1 MFHQHLVAA
10 LEAVLFVAKD
20 SLPIDK
26 ISEIMEVSREEV
38 AELLAELS
46 RETESEARGIMLV
59 EVDGG
64 YKFATKA
71 VMSTYIEKLYKS
83 PHSALSRAAL
93 EVLSIIAFRQPV
105 TRGEIDFLRGVQS
118 DKALSTLVEKGL
130 VSEAGRRDTPGRP
143 VLFRVTEN
151 FLLRFGLTSLE
162 ELPDLDTLIEQ
173 ERAAMGDEDWE
184 QAQGV
189 DDFDEKE
196 GTLRSEEELIM
207 DIVDLDEVTDMDEVS
222 DMDKDTDEDDNVG

>member
-1 MFHQHLVAA
+1 MFQEHLVAA

-20 SLPIDK
+20 PLPIAT
-26 ISEIMEVSREEV
+26 ISEILEVSREEV
-38 AELLAELS
+38 AELLAALS
-46 RETESEARGIMLV
+46 QETESLARGIMLV

-71 VMSTYIEKLYKS
+71 VMSTHIEKLYKT
-83 PHSALSRAAL
+83 PHAALSRAAL

-118 DKALSTLVEKGL
+118 DRALSTLVDKGL

-143 VLFRVTEN
+143 QLFRVTEN
-151 FLLRFGLTSLE
+151 FLLRFGLASLE

-173 ERAAMGDEDWE
+173 ERAAMGDEGWE
-184 QAQGV
+184 QAQESDGSEAK
-189 DDFDEKE
+189 DDRFETKE
-196 GTLRSEEELIM
+196 GTWGHEEEVIK
-207 DIVDLDEVTDMDEVS
+207 VTNGDAEEEKVVN
-222 DMDKDTDEDDNVG
+222 DEDENRR